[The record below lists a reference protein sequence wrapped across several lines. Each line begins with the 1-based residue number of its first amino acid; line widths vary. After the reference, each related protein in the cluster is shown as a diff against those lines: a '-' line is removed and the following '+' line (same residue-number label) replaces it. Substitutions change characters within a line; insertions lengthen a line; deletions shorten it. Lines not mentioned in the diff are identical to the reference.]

1 MINNE
6 SMTELSPSQKIDAQ
20 INELGEDWRGQK
32 LKEIRQLIKQTDP
45 EIVEE
50 WKWRGTAVWSH
61 NGIICTG
68 EVYKNVVK
76 MTFAKGAFL
85 PDPDHL
91 FNSGL
96 EGNIRRAIDFHQDDE
111 INKIALSQLIR
122 DAITV
127 NDSSRKS
134 VHKSESI

>member
-1 MINNE
+1 MLNNE
-6 SMTELSPSQKIDAQ
+6 SLAELSPSQKIDIQ
-20 INELGEDWRGQK
+20 INEFGEDWRGQK

-134 VHKSESI
+134 IHKSESI

>member
-1 MINNE
+1 MLNNE
-6 SMTELSPSQKIDAQ
+6 SVTEPSPSQKIDAQ

-76 MTFAKGAFL
+76 MTFAKGALL

-134 VHKSESI
+134 IHKSESI

>member
-1 MINNE
+1 MVNNE
-6 SMTELSPSQKIDAQ
+6 SLTELSPSQKIDAQ

-32 LKEIRQLIKQTDP
+32 LKEIRQLIKKTDP

-76 MTFAKGAFL
+76 MTFAKGALL

-111 INKIALSQLIR
+111 INEIALSQLIR
-122 DAITV
+122 DAITI

>member
-1 MINNE
+1 MLNNE
-6 SMTELSPSQKIDAQ
+6 SLTELSPSQKIDAQ

-76 MTFAKGAFL
+76 MTFAKGALL

>member
-1 MINNE
+1 MLNNE
-6 SMTELSPSQKIDAQ
+6 SLTELSPSQKIDAQ

-76 MTFAKGAFL
+76 MTFAKGALL
-85 PDPDHL
+85 PDPDYL

-134 VHKSESI
+134 IHKSESI